1 MTSHCLFSGFDE
13 PSSQQQCNTTSHEMN
28 DHFKASVVA
37 FEVQKSFAN
46 KFFSNKTVAKSLI
59 DDTSARLLD
68 NLYLLLKV
76 FVSILFGGAS
86 NERYFHVHC
95 KEISISVFPEKELRG
110 FSPNFHKTE
119 APASNLVALHQF
131 PHSYHHY
138 YLLPPPIYS
147 VFSSSSKS
155 LIVNGLSIIP
165 YRLNESYHI
174 LLKIVILSNR

>member
-1 MTSHCLFSGFDE
+1 MTFHCLFSGFDE

-76 FVSILFGGAS
+76 FVSIIFW
-86 NERYFHVHC
+86 
-95 KEISISVFPEKELRG
+95 RG
-110 FSPNFHKTE
+110 
-119 APASNLVALHQF
+119 V
-131 PHSYHHY
+131 
-138 YLLPPPIYS
+138 
-147 VFSSSSKS
+147 V
-155 LIVNGLSIIP
+155 
-165 YRLNESYHI
+165 R
-174 LLKIVILSNR
+174 